1 MEEVMGQHPSGDIV
15 ELTLGGAMHG
25 KTQPTASEN
34 SLSTELQT
42 EGAEQ
47 ADELVIWLA
56 RSYK

>member
-1 MEEVMGQHPSGDIV
+1 MEKVMGQHPSGDIV

-34 SLSTELQT
+34 SLSTET

-47 ADELVIWLA
+47 AAKLIIWLGH
-56 RSYK
+56 SYK

>member
-1 MEEVMGQHPSGDIV
+1 MGQHPSGDIV

-34 SLSTELQT
+34 SLSTET

-47 ADELVIWLA
+47 AAELILWLGH
-56 RSYK
+56 SYK

>member
-25 KTQPTASEN
+25 KSQPTASEN
-34 SLSTELQT
+34 SLSTET